1 MNWAAGLQV
10 TEGQPLKLRL
20 DRYRISSFILRGF
33 QSRPRYI
40 YMDII
45 PNANISGA
53 DIAPLKIDAYNNHNQ
68 KTRQQKE

>member
-1 MNWAAGLQV
+1 MNWAAGLQT

-33 QSRPRYI
+33 QSCLRYI

-45 PNANISGA
+45 PDANISGA
-53 DIAPLKIDAYNNHNQ
+53 DIAPPKIDAYNNHNQ
-68 KTRQQKE
+68 KTR